1 MKNLAMLFG
10 LFAAAAAAPAYA
22 QTPGY
27 DDRPKISV
35 TGEAAVYVKPDKVV
49 IRFGIESNNNDIM
62 VAKQR
67 NAAALKK
74 ALAAVRE
81 GGVAEKDIQTDYL
94 SVEPRWD
101 TDREGTRRF
110 LGYFTTSRV
119 EVTVRK
125 IEKLEDLTTRLL
137 QAGVNYIYG
146 IEFQTTRL
154 KEYREQARE
163 LALRAA
169 KEKAEKMA
177 KVLGQSVGAPLDIS
191 ENGYVPWYAGSSF
204 NNAQVQ
210 VASDNN
216 RGAGEPAETV
226 ALGKIAIRAVV
237 SVTFQ
242 LKR

>member
-1 MKNLAMLFG
+1 M
-10 LFAAAAAAPAYA
+10 
-22 QTPGY
+22 
-27 DDRPKISV
+27 
-35 TGEAAVYVKPDKVV
+35 KPDKVV

-74 ALAAVRE
+74 ALAAVRD

-101 TDREGTRRF
+101 MDREGTRRF

-119 EVTVRK
+119 EVTLRK
-125 IEKLEDLTTRLL
+125 VEKLEYLTTRLL

-146 IEFQTTRL
+146 IDFQTTKL

-163 LALRAA
+163 LARKAA

-177 KVLGQSVGAPLDIS
+177 KVLGQSLGPPLDIS

-216 RGAGEPAETV
+216 RGAGETPERCTGQNHRPGDGQRRLPV
-226 ALGKIAIRAVV
+226 EEIALAAWGLTRR
-237 SVTFQ
+237 Q
-242 LKR
+242 LPFAAFRD